1 MNIHKCL
8 MRMCGFKPVGIYP
21 FETKKCVIIM
31 APHTSI
37 VDFFLGLMMIRYLKL
52 KMVMV
57 MKKEFFVFPI
67 KYPLKWMGVVPVD
80 RQHSRHFAEFATDI
94 VKNRDEVALI
104 ICPEGTRKLVNRWKK
119 GFYQIAMEANVPIG
133 LSHIDFRTRT
143 LGVGQMFYPTGDYE
157 KDMVEIEKYY
167 HGMRGYRKGRF
178 NLENE
183 PVTSHE
189 WDKD

>member
-1 MNIHKCL
+1 MAVSDFL
-8 MRMCGFKPVGIYP
+8 MKVCRFRPVGIDP
-21 FETKKCVIIM
+21 FEAKKCVIIM

-37 VDFFLGLMMIRYLKL
+37 VDFFLGMMMIRHLKL

-67 KYPLKWMGVVPVD
+67 KYILKKMGVVPVD
-80 RQHSRHFAEFATDI
+80 RQHSRHFAEFATEI
-94 VKNRDEVALI
+94 VKERDEVALI
-104 ICPEGTRKLVNRWKK
+104 ICPEGTRALVNRWKR
-119 GFYQIAMEANVPIG
+119 GYYQIAVDAGVPIG

-143 LGVGQMFYPTGDYE
+143 LGVGKMFYPTGDYE
-157 KDMVEIEKYY
+157 KDRLEIEHYY
-167 HGMRGYRKGRF
+167 YGMKGYKKGLF

-183 PVTSHE
+183 PVTHHE